1 MIIDDEFDLCS
12 LLKKALTLEN
22 YAVECAYSLS
32 EADNKLKDHPNI
44 ILLDN
49 NLPDGTGL
57 EYLQM
62 HPVQFMKTV
71 VIMITADANPVLER
85 KAREEGVAVFVKK
98 PFSVKSIK
106 ELLRQSA

>member
-1 MIIDDEFDLCS
+1 LIIDDESDLCS
-12 LLKKALTLEN
+12 LLKKALMPDN
-22 YAVECAYSLS
+22 YAVDCAYSLS
-32 EADNKLKDHPNI
+32 EADNKLRDHPNI

-62 HPVQFMKTV
+62 HPVQFMGTV
-71 VIMITADANPVLER
+71 VILITADANPVLELKDR
-85 KAREEGVAVFVKK
+85 QEGVDAFIIK
-98 PFSVKSIK
+98 PFSVRSIK